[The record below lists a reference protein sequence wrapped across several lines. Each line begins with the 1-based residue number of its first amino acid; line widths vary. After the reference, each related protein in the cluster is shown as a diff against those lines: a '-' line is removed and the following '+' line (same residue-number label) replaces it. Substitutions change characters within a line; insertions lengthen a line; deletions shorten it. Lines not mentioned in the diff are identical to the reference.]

1 MGKPYRVAEL
11 SEADQ
16 ALLYELR
23 YQAIWVA
30 PGEAPTLRAVLD
42 EPGIRRG
49 VEGFGRPGDV
59 GLRALE
65 SASGEAVG
73 GVWLRLFSAAEA
85 PGGFIEETI
94 PVLGIAVLPGWRG
107 QGIGTAL
114 MRRLLEGPAGRAPIS
129 LNVAKGNPA
138 QRLYERMGFVV
149 VKKEG
154 SSLTMMR
161 SGRRERLGEDA

>member
-1 MGKPYRVAEL
+1 MNKPYRVAEL

-16 ALLYELR
+16 ELLFELR

-30 PGEAPTLRAVLD
+30 PGESPPSRTVLE
-42 EPGIRRG
+42 EPSIRRG

-59 GLRALE
+59 GYKAVDE
-65 SASGEAVG
+65 ASGEAVG
-73 GVWLRLFSAAEA
+73 GVWLRLFSASEA

-94 PVLGIAVLPGWRG
+94 PVLGIAVWPGWRG

-138 QRLYERMGFVV
+138 QRLYERMGFEVV
-149 VKKEG
+149 EDTG
-154 SSLTMMR
+154 ASLTMMR

>member
-16 ALLYELR
+16 ELLFELR

-30 PGEAPTLRAVLD
+30 PGEAPPSRAVLD

-59 GLRALE
+59 GYKAVE
-65 SASGEAVG
+65 EGSGEALG
-73 GVWLRLFSAAEA
+73 GVWMRLFSAAEA
-85 PGGFIEETI
+85 PGGFVDETI

-114 MRRLLEGPAGRAPIS
+114 MRRLLEGPAERAPIS
-129 LNVAKGNPA
+129 LNVAKGNSA

-149 VKKEG
+149 VEDTG
-154 SSLTMMR
+154 ASHTMVR
-161 SGRRERLGEDA
+161 GG